1 MNIKDT
7 YASYE
12 KYLVFFLRILIG
24 ATFIYSGFT
33 KFAEPFKFETI
44 VGNYAMLPKIA
55 IHPFATL
62 LPWIEV
68 LVGAALVLGILK
80 RHTSYI
86 ILLMLLMF
94 IVAVSYQI
102 MRGNSGDCG
111 CGLPGE
117 DFTQVLIRDFV
128 MFAATVL
135 IARTNTEFLEI
146 LNRDVS
152 IPQDM

>member
-1 MNIKDT
+1 MNIKET
-7 YASYE
+7 YTSYE
-12 KYLVFFLRILIG
+12 KYIVFLLRIIIG
-24 ATFIYSGFT
+24 AMFIYSGFT

-44 VGNYAMLPKIA
+44 VGNYAMLPQVI

-62 LPWIEV
+62 LPWVEV
-68 LVGAALVLGILK
+68 IVGTALILGILK
-80 RHTSYI
+80 RHISYI

-94 IVAVSYQI
+94 IIAVSYQI
-102 MRGNSGDCG
+102 IRGNTGECG

-135 IARTNTEFLEI
+135 IARTDTEFLEV

-152 IPQDM
+152 IP

>member
-12 KYLVFFLRILIG
+12 KYIVFLLRIIIG
-24 ATFIYSGFT
+24 VMFIYSGFT

-62 LPWIEV
+62 LPWVEV
-68 LVGAALVLGILK
+68 LVGAALILGILK
-80 RHTSYI
+80 RHISYI
-86 ILLMLLMF
+86 VLLMLLMF

-102 MRGNSGDCG
+102 IRGNTGDCG

-117 DFTQVLIRDFV
+117 DFTQVLIRDFI
-128 MFAATVL
+128 MFAATVF
-135 IARTNTEFLEI
+135 IARTDTEFLEA
-146 LNRDVS
+146 LNRNVS
-152 IPQDM
+152 FP